1 VTEGP
6 PGAPGSPPAGVQREP
21 ADRSPGGPAGAQR
34 GRRALI
40 TGVTGQDGSF
50 LAEELLGRGYEVI
63 GLTRR
68 DPADDLGCS
77 EPLRARLSVRRG
89 DVRDETT
96 RVWIC
101 DLAPDEIYHLA
112 APTFV
117 PDSWRD
123 PAATMAAI
131 HGSAAALLAL
141 VAERLP
147 DARVFVAASG
157 EMFGE
162 APVSP
167 QREDTPC
174 RPRTPYATAKLA
186 AHQLLGQ
193 LRERHGLFAVSGIL
207 YNHESERR
215 PERFV
220 TRKITRGA
228 AEISLGRRRT
238 LTLGDL
244 SAVRDWSF
252 AGDVMHGIWLALGHE
267 IPQDYVLASGVGHTV
282 GDLVSAAFA
291 HLGLDPADHVE
302 VDPALVRAPEA
313 VAPVGDPAR
322 ARAALGWTPTLD
334 FDGLVARMVDADLA
348 ELSA

>member
-1 VTEGP
+1 MSHGP
-6 PGAPGSPPAGVQREP
+6 
-21 ADRSPGGPAGAQR
+21 PGGPAPGER
-34 GRRALI
+34 SRRALI
-40 TGVTGQDGSF
+40 TGITGQDGSF
-50 LAEELLGRGYEVI
+50 LAEELLACGDEVI

-68 DPADDLGCS
+68 DPVGDLGCC
-77 EPLRARLSVRRG
+77 EPLRERLTVRQG
-89 DVRDETT
+89 DVGDGST
-96 RVWIC
+96 RAWIAE
-101 DLAPDEIYHLA
+101 LAPDEIYHLA

-131 HGSAAALLAL
+131 HGSAAALLSL

-147 DARVFVAASG
+147 DARVCIAASS
-157 EMFGE
+157 EIFGD

-174 RPRTPYATAKLA
+174 RPRSPYATAKLA
-186 AHQLLGQ
+186 AHQLVGQ
-193 LRERHGLFAVSGIL
+193 LRARHGLFAVSGIL

-252 AGDVMHGIWLALGHE
+252 AGDVVHGLHLALRHE
-267 IPQDYVLASGVGHTV
+267 NAQDYIFASGVGHSV
-282 GDLVSAAFA
+282 EQLVHAAFA
-291 HLGLDPADHVE
+291 HLDLDPTDHVE
-302 VDPALVRAPEA
+302 VDSSLVRAPEP

-322 ARAALGWTPTLD
+322 ARRALGWEPVLD
-334 FDGLVARMVDADLA
+334 FEGLIARMVDADLA
-348 ELSA
+348 ELAE

>member
-1 VTEGP
+1 V
-6 PGAPGSPPAGVQREP
+6 SQ
-21 ADRSPGGPAGAQR
+21 GPAGAQSSP
-34 GRRALI
+34 GAPAVGGPGGRALI

-50 LAEELLGRGYEVI
+50 LAEELLARGYEVI

-68 DPADDLGCS
+68 DPAEDLGCS
-77 EPLRARLSVRRG
+77 EPLRERLTVRRG
-89 DVRDETT
+89 EVRDGAT
-96 RVWIC
+96 RAWIAE
-101 DLAPDEIYHLA
+101 LAPVEIYHLA

-147 DARVFVAASG
+147 DTRVFIAASS
-157 EMFGE
+157 EMFGD
-162 APVSP
+162 APGSP

-174 RPRTPYATAKLA
+174 RPRSPYATAKLA
-186 AHQLLGQ
+186 AHQLVGQ
-193 LRERHGLFAVSGIL
+193 LRARQGLFAVSGIL

-220 TRKITRGA
+220 TRKITRAA

-244 SAVRDWSF
+244 SAMRDWSF
-252 AGDVMHGIWLALGHE
+252 AGDVMHGVHLALRHE
-267 IPQDYVLASGVGHTV
+267 IAQDYIFASGVGHSV
-282 GDLVSAAFA
+282 EQLVQAAFA
-291 HLGLDPADHVE
+291 DLGLDPADHVE
-302 VDPALVRAPEA
+302 VDPSLVRAPEP

-322 ARAALGWTPTLD
+322 ARTALGWEPTLD
-334 FDGLVARMVDADLA
+334 FEGLVARMVDADVA
-348 ELSA
+348 ELSG

>member
-1 VTEGP
+1 VTEL
-6 PGAPGSPPAGVQREP
+6 
-21 ADRSPGGPAGAQR
+21 PGG
-34 GRRALI
+34 RALI

-50 LAEELLGRGYEVI
+50 LAEELLARGYEVI

-68 DPADDLGCS
+68 DPDGELGCS
-77 EPLRARLSVRRG
+77 EPLRDRLRVRQG
-89 DVRDETT
+89 DVRDPAT
-96 RVWIC
+96 RNWLAE
-101 DLAPDEIYHLA
+101 LAPDEIYHLA

-123 PAATMAAI
+123 PGATMAAI

-147 DARVFVAASG
+147 GARVFVAASG

-162 APVSP
+162 ASTSP

-174 RPRTPYATAKLA
+174 RPRSPYATAKLA

-193 LRERHGLFAVSGIL
+193 LRDRHELFAVSGIL

-252 AGDVMHGIWLALGHE
+252 AGDVMHGIWLALRHE
-267 IPQDYVLASGVGHTV
+267 IPQDYIFASGVGHTV
-282 GDLVSAAFA
+282 RDLVRAAFA

-302 VDPALVRAPEA
+302 VDPTLVRGPEA

-322 ARAALGWTPTLD
+322 ARADLGWVPALD
-334 FDGLVARMVDADLA
+334 FEALVARMVDADLA
-348 ELSA
+348 ELAG

>member
-1 VTEGP
+1 VSGP
-6 PGAPGSPPAGVQREP
+6 EGSPP
-21 ADRSPGGPAGAQR
+21 SR
-34 GRRALI
+34 GRALI
-40 TGVTGQDGSF
+40 TGITGQDGSF
-50 LAEELLGRGYEVI
+50 LAEELLGRGQEVI

-68 DPADDLGCS
+68 EPDAPLGAS
-77 EPLRARLSVRRG
+77 EPLRDHLAVIRG
-89 DVRDETT
+89 DVRDPGT
-96 RVWIC
+96 RARIAE
-101 DLAPDEIYHLA
+101 LAPDEIYHLA

-147 DARVFVAASG
+147 DARVFLAGSS
-157 EMFGE
+157 EIFGD

-167 QREDTPC
+167 QDEDTPC
-174 RPRTPYATAKLA
+174 RPRSPYATAKLA
-186 AHQLLGQ
+186 AHQLAAQ
-193 LRERHGLFAVSGIL
+193 LRDRDGLFAVSGIL

-215 PERFV
+215 PARFV

-252 AGDVMHGIWLALGHE
+252 AADVMHGARLSLRHDTA
-267 IPQDYVLASGVGHTV
+267 QDYVFASGLGHTV
-282 GDLVSAAFA
+282 EELLHAAFA
-291 HLGLDPADHVE
+291 HLGLDPSDHVE
-302 VDPALVRAPEA
+302 IDPALVRAPER
-313 VAPVGDPAR
+313 VAPIGDPGR
-322 ARAALGWTPTLD
+322 ARRALGWEPTLD
-334 FDGLVARMVDADLA
+334 FAGLVGRMVDADLA
-348 ELSA
+348 ELRAGPSA

>member
-1 VTEGP
+1 VSPAGT
-6 PGAPGSPPAGVQREP
+6 SPPSGGRGV
-21 ADRSPGGPAGAQR
+21 
-34 GRRALI
+34 RALI

-68 DPADDLGCS
+68 DPAGDLGCS
-77 EPLRARLSVRRG
+77 EPLRERLTMLGG
-89 DVRDETT
+89 DVLDAGTLARIAE
-96 RVWIC
+96 
-101 DLAPDEIYHLA
+101 LAPAEIYHLA

-117 PDSWRD
+117 PDSWRA

-131 HGSAAALLAL
+131 HGSAAALLTF

-147 DARVFVAASG
+147 DARVFLAGSS

-162 APVSP
+162 APSSP
-167 QREDTPC
+167 QREDTSC
-174 RPRTPYATAKLA
+174 RPRNPYATAKLA

-193 LRERHGLFAVSGIL
+193 LRSRHELFAVSGIL

-215 PERFV
+215 PPRFV
-220 TRKITRGA
+220 TRKIARGA
-228 AEISLGRRRT
+228 AEISLGRRQT

-252 AGDVMHGIWLALGHE
+252 AGDVMRGAWLSLRHE
-267 IPQDYVLASGVGHTV
+267 TPQDYVFCSGIGHTV
-282 GDLVSAAFA
+282 EDLVRAAFA

-302 VDPALVRAPEA
+302 IDPTLVRAPEQ
-313 VAPVGDPAR
+313 VPPIGDPRR
-322 ARAALGWTPTLD
+322 AREALGWEPTLD
-334 FDGLVARMVDADLA
+334 FAALVARMVDADLA
-348 ELSA
+348 ELSI